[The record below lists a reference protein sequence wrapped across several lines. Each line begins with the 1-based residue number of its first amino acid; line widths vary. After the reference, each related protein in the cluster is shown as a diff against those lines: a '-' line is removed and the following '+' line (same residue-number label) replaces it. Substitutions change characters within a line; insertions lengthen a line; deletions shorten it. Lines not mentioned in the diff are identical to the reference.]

1 VQASGRRLKADGG
14 SSIFAHHMRWSK
26 YFLQTVREV
35 PGDAEAISHVLLTRA
50 GMMRRVAAG
59 VYALTPLGLR
69 ANRKTE
75 TIVREEMDRAG
86 FHEVEAPI
94 LQPRELWEQSGRWQ
108 RYAAEEILF
117 RLKDRKAG
125 EYCLAPTAEEAFA
138 TMVRAGVTSYRQLPF
153 TLYQIRTKFR
163 DEIRPRFGLMRGREF
178 LMYDGYSFDAD
189 AAGLDVSY
197 RAQDAAYRR
206 VFERCGLDFTVVEA
220 DSGGMGGSQS
230 QEFMVL
236 ADTGEDAVV
245 RCAAC
250 GYGANLERAQTGR
263 RRAPWEDET
272 VTSLTEVETPGKG
285 GIDDVVQFLGITA
298 SRMIK
303 VLIYETEEGYVAA
316 AVRGDLD
323 VNEVALKNALGVEHL
338 TLASEEKVDRESLGP
353 VGYVGPHRLD
363 PLKVRLVADESVRG
377 AVNAVTGAG
386 RRDWHVRG
394 FSMER
399 DARNVSRWADFAQA
413 RPGDPCR
420 RCGKPLEI
428 ARGIEVGHIFK
439 LGTKYG
445 ESLHCEFTD
454 EKGETRPVVMGSYGI
469 GIGRTMAAAVEQNH
483 DADGI
488 IWPLA
493 LSPFEIELVSLNPS
507 EPATLQAADALYGS
521 LLAADLEVLYDDR
534 DERPG
539 VKFKDADL
547 LGFPIRVNV
556 GGRALKEGRV
566 EVVTRRDKKVRL
578 VAREEAVEA
587 IQELRGALAGS
598 PPQAAGQR
606 RAEGR
611 T

>member
-1 VQASGRRLKADGG
+1 
-14 SSIFAHHMRWSK
+14 MRWTK

-35 PGDAEAISHVLLTRA
+35 PGDAEAISHILLTRA

-59 VYALTPLGLR
+59 VYSLTPLGLR
-69 ANRKTE
+69 ANRKVE
-75 TIVREEMDRAG
+75 AIVREEMDRAG

-94 LQPRELWEQSGRWQ
+94 LQPRELWEESGRWD
-108 RYAAEEILF
+108 RYASEEILF
-117 RLKDRKAG
+117 HLKDRKG
-125 EYCLAPTAEEAFA
+125 VEYCLAPTAEEAFA
-138 TMVRAGVTSYRQLPF
+138 TMVRSGVTSYRQLPF

-189 AAGLDVSY
+189 FDGLDVSY

-206 VFERCGLDFTVVEA
+206 VFARCGLDFTVVEA

-236 ADTGEDAVV
+236 AETGEDAVV

-250 GYGANLERAQTGR
+250 GYGANLERAQTAR
-263 RRAPWEDET
+263 RPAPWDDET
-272 VTSLTEVETPGKG
+272 VTPLVEIETPGKG
-285 GIDDVVQFLGITA
+285 GIDDVVEFLGITA

-303 VLIYETEEGYVAA
+303 CLVYETEQGLVVAA
-316 AVRGDLD
+316 LRGDLD
-323 VNEVALKNALGVEHL
+323 VNEIALKHALGVERL
-338 TLASEEKVDRESLGP
+338 ALASEERISRDAGAP
-353 VGYVGPHRLD
+353 VGYVGPHHLD
-363 PLKVRLVADESVRG
+363 PSRVRLVADESVRG

-394 FSMER
+394 LSLER
-399 DARNVSRWADFAQA
+399 DAKVSLWADFAQA
-413 RPGDPCR
+413 RSGDPCK

-439 LGTKYG
+439 LGDKYG
-445 ESLHCEFTD
+445 KSLRCEYTD
-454 EKGETRPVVMGSYGI
+454 EKGETRPIVMGSYGI

-488 IWPLA
+488 LWPLA
-493 LSPFEIELVSLNPS
+493 LAPFEIELVSLNPS
-507 EPATLQAADALYGS
+507 DPATAQAADALYAK
-521 LLAADLEVLYDDR
+521 LLVADLEVLYDDR

-556 GGRALKEGRV
+556 GGRALKEGHVEIVSRRNKRV
-566 EVVTRRDKKVRL
+566 RAVKP
-578 VAREEAVEA
+578 EEAVEA
-587 IQELRGALAGS
+587 VKELRRELAG
-598 PPQAAGQR
+598 P
-606 RAEGR
+606 E
-611 T
+611 